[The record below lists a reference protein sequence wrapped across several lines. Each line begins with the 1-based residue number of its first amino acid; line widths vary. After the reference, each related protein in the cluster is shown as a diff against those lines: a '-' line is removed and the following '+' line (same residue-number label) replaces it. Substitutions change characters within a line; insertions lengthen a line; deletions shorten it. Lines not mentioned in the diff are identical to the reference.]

1 MTTPAARRVPAGAL
15 LVAGFDGTEPSA
27 EILRLIREHRLGGVI
42 LYGKNCVDAGQVLR
56 LTNRLQEA
64 ARAAG
69 HERPLLVAI
78 DQEQGRVV
86 RIREGVTVF
95 PPMGAI
101 ARAGDPALV
110 AQVAEAASRE
120 LLALGVNWN
129 LAPVADVLSAAACP
143 IGDRSFGADP
153 RSAAAMVAAYVCGA
167 ARAGMLTC
175 VKHFPGHGS
184 TGADTHVAAPT
195 VTRSRAELE
204 SCDLVPF
211 RAAVAAGVSAC
222 MTTHITFTAL
232 DPDAPATLS
241 RKVIVGLL
249 RGELGF
255 DGVVVADDLE
265 MAGVALGRPL
275 AASAADALRAG
286 CDLLIVSR
294 MLLAER
300 DLPGLC
306 AALQRSLDAGE
317 VPDAAHALARVRR
330 LREALAWRADPA
342 AAATV
347 LRCPGHL
354 ALLAEAERAA
364 RA

>member
-1 MTTPAARRVPAGAL
+1 MTACDDTRVRAGAL
-15 LVAGFDGTEPSA
+15 LLAGFDGAEPSA
-27 EILRLIREHRLGGVI
+27 EVLRLIREHRLGGVI
-42 LYGKNCVDAGQVLR
+42 LYRKNCVDARQVLG

-64 ARAAG
+64 AREAG
-69 HERPLLVAI
+69 HEQPLLVAI

-86 RIREGVTVF
+86 RISDGVTVF
-95 PPMGAI
+95 PAMGAI
-101 ARAGDPALV
+101 ARAADPALV

-129 LAPVADVLSAAACP
+129 LAPVADVLSTPSCP

-153 RSAAAMVAAYVCGA
+153 RGAAAMVAAYVCGA

-184 TGADTHVAAPT
+184 TGADSHVAAPT
-195 VTRSRAELE
+195 VTRSRAELDA
-204 SCDLVPF
+204 CDLVPF
-211 RAAVAAGVSAC
+211 RAAVAAGVSAF

-241 RKVIVGLL
+241 RKIIGGLL
-249 RGELGF
+249 RDGLGF

-265 MAGVALGRPL
+265 MAGVALHRPL
-275 AASAADALRAG
+275 LASAGDALRAG
-286 CDLLIVSR
+286 CDVLIVSR

-306 AALQRSLDAGE
+306 AGLQRSLDAGE
-317 VPDAAHALARVRR
+317 VPAAGAALARVRR
-330 LREALAWRADPA
+330 LKRALAWRADPA
-342 AAATV
+342 EAEAV
-347 LRCPGHL
+347 LRSPAHL